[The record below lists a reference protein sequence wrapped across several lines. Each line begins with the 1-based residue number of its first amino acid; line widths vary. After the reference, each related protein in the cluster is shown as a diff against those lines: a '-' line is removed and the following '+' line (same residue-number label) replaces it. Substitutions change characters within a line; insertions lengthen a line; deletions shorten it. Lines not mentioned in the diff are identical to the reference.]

1 MKYQVDMQFAD
12 LRCLLQLPKS
22 DLNAGCNF
30 AAAAVLFN
38 IIAGFSVCFY
48 NASLQGLKSRKE
60 RGGRFKG
67 LLRKYY
73 PWANEPV
80 GKDTGVKVL
89 YEAARNPLA
98 HSLGVYEPGAEWR
111 VMLGKDALTASQI
124 ETMENSKSRPVWL
137 PPTISKT
144 ELAFQI
150 YIPTLY
156 WGVHCLVRRLLNETK
171 QAESAEKFHMELS
184 IEYDLIAVES
194 KVSQLQTFL
203 NGSPSKLGPEYAEK
217 VNEINVILD
226 KLVTLRN
233 MTQEQNEKVTCLQR
247 SYQRIRDQIA
257 KAKLFPGM

>member
-1 MKYQVDMQFAD
+1 MQFAD

-48 NASLQGLKSRKE
+48 NASLEGLKSRKE
-60 RGGRFKG
+60 RGDRFKG

-89 YEAARNPLA
+89 YKAARNPLA
-98 HSLGVYEPGAEWR
+98 HSLGVYEPRAEWR

-137 PPTISKT
+137 PPTVSKT

-156 WGVHCLVRRLLNETK
+156 WGRTLLGATPAKRDKAGRERR
-171 QAESAEKFHMELS
+171 
-184 IEYDLIAVES
+184 
-194 KVSQLQTFL
+194 
-203 NGSPSKLGPEYAEK
+203 
-217 VNEINVILD
+217 EIPYGAKYRV
-226 KLVTLRN
+226 
-233 MTQEQNEKVTCLQR
+233 MT
-247 SYQRIRDQIA
+247 S
-257 KAKLFPGM
+257 